1 MKKLTAGIFTA
12 LLGLVTVNAA
22 NAAIPS
28 TNYVDGLIEDVRGAF
43 RDADIALD
51 NKITTNANA
60 IGTVG
65 SLTTN
70 EKTNTVGAI
79 NEINEAYKTAD
90 TNLLNTKI
98 GTDAMGDIQ
107 TGTEVTDVVKPTTL
121 TQAVNALNEKIDFKT
136 NGIAT
141 DAALGTLQNTVDGHG
156 EDISDLEGRMDTAE
170 SEIDTLQGNVQA
182 LTNADTAMDTAI
194 KANTQAITNH
204 ATDTTNALALKADKS
219 ALGALA
225 AKDTVATSDLDST
238 LQTAVAQVATNKSG
252 IESLN
257 TTVGTKAAQ
266 SDVTA
271 LTTRVTTAEGAI
283 NTLASEK
290 ADETSVVERLAQ
302 KATVASVDA
311 VADKADANEA
321 AISTLGTTKLNVS
334 EHEADQVL
342 ITDGE
347 GNVTTAAQIANTQ
360 VSGLGG
366 LATKTTIADADVA
379 DGAAIAQ
386 SKIAGLTT
394 SLSDLQT
401 NKVTIP
407 TATGA
412 DGNYVLTATVV
423 GDQTTYKW
431 ELIERNM
438 PVEN

>member
-28 TNYVDGLIEDVRGAF
+28 TNYVDTKIGAVETAYQA
-43 RDADIALD
+43 ADTSIRNDFAAADTTTLNSAKTYADGKVKELADGQVATNKTNIASMD
-51 NKITTNANA
+51 TFVAPTVQM
-60 IGTVG
+60 TVG
-65 SLTTN
+65 
-70 EKTNTVGAI
+70 EQAQATVTGAI
-79 NEINEAYKTAD
+79 NA
-90 TNLLNTKI
+90 L
-98 GTDAMGDIQ
+98 DARITSATSG
-107 TGTEVTDVVKPTTL
+107 L
-121 TQAVNALNEKIDFKT
+121 
-136 NGIAT
+136 AT
-141 DAALGTLQNTVDGHG
+141 DGKMTELSNRVDTT
-156 EDISDLEGRMDTAE
+156 ETDISGLKGRMDTAE
-170 SEIDTLQGNVQA
+170 SDIDALQA
-182 LTNADTAMDTAI
+182 KDTELDTAI

-219 ALGALA
+219 ELGALA

-311 VADKADANEA
+311 VAEKADANET
-321 AISTLGTTKLNVS
+321 AISNLGTTKLNVS
-334 EHEADQVL
+334 EHEANHVV
-342 ITDGE
+342 ITDAT
-347 GNVTTAAQIANTQ
+347 GNVTTSATIEQTQ
-360 VSGLGG
+360 VNG
-366 LATKTTIADADVA
+366 
-379 DGAAIAQ
+379 
-386 SKIAGLTT
+386 
-394 SLSDLQT
+394 LSDALAA
-401 NKVTIP
+401 KLPVT
-407 TATGA
+407 AANNANGK
-412 DGNYVLTATVV
+412 YVLTATALN
-423 GDQTTYKW
+423 GTITYAW
-431 ELIERNM
+431 EDISRDV